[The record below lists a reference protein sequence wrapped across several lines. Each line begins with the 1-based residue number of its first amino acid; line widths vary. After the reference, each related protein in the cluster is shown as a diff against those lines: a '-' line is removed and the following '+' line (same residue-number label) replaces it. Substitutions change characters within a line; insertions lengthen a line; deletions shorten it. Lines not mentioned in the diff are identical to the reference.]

1 MYGQLK
7 LITSNL
13 FYSKHETNPH
23 GDKNDPNFQYG
34 VTSVAVALTVL
45 IITLLVII
53 VSLVVTHRAVQ
64 SSSYIID
71 RNARNEHED
80 ERRLLESPTPE
91 EEAESLV
98 NDERQFNSITQA
110 ADKLIRATASAA
122 ENRDEKVNNSINKK
136 IISLKYKLCCIR
148 I

>member
-1 MYGQLK
+1 MK
-7 LITSNL
+7 LFTSNL

-23 GDKNDPNFQYG
+23 GDRNDPNFQYG

-53 VSLVVTHRAVQ
+53 VSLVLTHRSIQ
-64 SSSYIID
+64 SSNYIID
-71 RNARNEHED
+71 RNDRNENED
-80 ERRLLESPTPE
+80 ERRLLQSPTPE

-110 ADKLIRATASAA
+110 ADKLIRVTASAA
-122 ENRDEKVNNSINKK
+122 ENSNEKVNHSIARK
-136 IISLKYKLCCIR
+136 ILYLK
-148 I
+148 

>member
-1 MYGQLK
+1 MNNQLK
-7 LITSNL
+7 LFTSNL

-23 GDKNDPNFQYG
+23 GDRNDPNFQYG

-53 VSLVVTHRAVQ
+53 VSLVLTHRSIQ
-64 SSSYIID
+64 SSNYIID
-71 RNARNEHED
+71 RNDRNENED
-80 ERRLLESPTPE
+80 ERRLLQSPTPE

-110 ADKLIRATASAA
+110 ADKLIRVTASAA
-122 ENRDEKVNNSINKK
+122 ENSNEKVNHSIARK
-136 IISLKYKLCCIR
+136 ILSLK
-148 I
+148 

>member
-1 MYGQLK
+1 MNNQLK
-7 LITSNL
+7 LFTSNL

-23 GDKNDPNFQYG
+23 GDRNDPNFQYG

-53 VSLVVTHRAVQ
+53 VSLVLTHRSIQ
-64 SSSYIID
+64 SSNYIID
-71 RNARNEHED
+71 RNDRNENED
-80 ERRLLESPTPE
+80 ERRLLQSPTPE

-110 ADKLIRATASAA
+110 ADKLIRVTASAA
-122 ENRDEKVNNSINKK
+122 ENSNEKVNHSIAKK
-136 IISLKYKLCCIR
+136 ILSLK
-148 I
+148 

>member
-1 MYGQLK
+1 MDNQLK
-7 LITSNL
+7 LIISNI

-23 GDKNDPNFQYG
+23 GDRNDPNFQYG

-53 VSLVVTHRAVQ
+53 VSLVLTHRSIQ
-64 SSSYIID
+64 SSNYIID
-71 RNARNEHED
+71 RNENED
-80 ERRLLESPTPE
+80 ERRLLQSPTPE

-110 ADKLIRATASAA
+110 ADKLIRVTAAAA
-122 ENRDEKVNNSINKK
+122 ENSNEKVNHSIARQ
-136 IISLKYKLCCIR
+136 ILSLK
-148 I
+148 

>member
-1 MYGQLK
+1 MFSYLNNQLK

-53 VSLVVTHRAVQ
+53 VSLVVTHRAIQ
-64 SSSYIID
+64 SSSYIIN
-71 RNARNEHED
+71 RNARNENED

-91 EEAESLV
+91 EEAESLA

-110 ADKLIRATASAA
+110 ADKLISVTASAA
-122 ENRDEKVNNSINKK
+122 ENSEEKVNHSIARK
-136 IISLKYKLCCIR
+136 ILS
-148 I
+148 